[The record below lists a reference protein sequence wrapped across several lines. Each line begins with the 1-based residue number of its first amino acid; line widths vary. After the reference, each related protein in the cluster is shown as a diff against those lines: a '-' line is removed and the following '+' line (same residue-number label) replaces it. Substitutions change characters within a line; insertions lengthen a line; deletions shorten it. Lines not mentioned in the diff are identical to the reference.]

1 MSTSKLVKYSTVTAE
16 IWVVSFISLSSLC
29 SAANAASITNGGFEA
44 DLSGWTA
51 FAEGFS
57 PVESLPIESP
67 PAGIF
72 GPVRWFDT
80 SGGVSPL
87 SNSAILEPFEGE
99 SYAVTDHEESGSIVL
114 YPDIPLEKGL
124 QHTRPFAR
132 FAQSKR
138 SFADSGSM
146 SLGIPCCYQGP
157 VQQFRVDLA
166 PARFTDFFSPSP
178 DTGILA
184 NIVAPVAEP
193 FPVTGW
199 NTTIFDLTPW
209 ASSTVRLPFREA
221 AIGGN
226 FQAGVDA
233 VEIESVPEPSTTLG
247 SVMLLG
253 FGALMKRQYSKKRK
267 KI

>member
-1 MSTSKLVKYSTVTAE
+1 MVRY
-16 IWVVSFISLSSLC
+16 IW
-29 SAANAASITNGGFEA
+29 
-44 DLSGWTA
+44 
-51 FAEGFS
+51 
-57 PVESLPIESP
+57 
-67 PAGIF
+67 
-72 GPVRWFDT
+72 R
-80 SGGVSPL
+80 VSPL

-114 YPDIPLEKGL
+114 YPDTPLERS

-146 SLGIPCCYQGP
+146 SLESCCYQGP

-199 NTTIFDLTPW
+199 NTTTFDLTPW
-209 ASSTVRLPFREA
+209 AGSTVNCLSEGCYR
-221 AIGGN
+221 N
-226 FQAGVDA
+226 FK
-233 VEIESVPEPSTTLG
+233 LG
-247 SVMLLG
+247 
-253 FGALMKRQYSKKRK
+253 
-267 KI
+267 